1 MSTTMSR
8 QMTSMTSTTA
18 AKKGA
23 KSARPAK
30 NLRLRLPLQ
39 PIVDEFLEEVEQTLA
54 PATERAY
61 RIPLGLFLRHLRE
74 TLGREPT
81 LDDLCI
87 ETARGWI
94 GALRQRPKQVR
105 AGTGEGDAPIA
116 LASLRNYL
124 RHLRAFANW
133 LAKPPH
139 RYCEESPLR
148 YLKVPRGEETPKV
161 PVAADALQRLLRR
174 AGQEADPVSCAR
186 GRALLLALVDG
197 GLRAHELIA
206 LTVADVSL
214 KEGVLLVR
222 RAKGRR
228 PRLIALG
235 GETIRALRRYAL
247 LRDGQQGETAAPDE
261 PFFRTVSGTAFTY
274 FGLRSWL
281 KRLERDT
288 GVAHVYLHQLRHTSA
303 IETLGAGADLRT
315 VQLKLGHADIR
326 TTQGYLNMSADRAA
340 QLQRAFS
347 PVERLGLATNE
358 LEQRREG
365 AKVSKPLPGK
375 TPRTRPTRQQSAR
388 KRESAYEASTPGRER
403 SGYAR

>member
-1 MSTTMSR
+1 M
-8 QMTSMTSTTA
+8 
-18 AKKGA
+18 
-23 KSARPAK
+23 
-30 NLRLRLPLQ
+30 
-39 PIVDEFLEEVEQTLA
+39 
-54 PATERAY
+54 
-61 RIPLGLFLRHLRE
+61 
-74 TLGREPT
+74 
-81 LDDLCI
+81 
-87 ETARGWI
+87 
-94 GALRQRPKQVR
+94 
-105 AGTGEGDAPIA
+105 
-116 LASLRNYL
+116 
-124 RHLRAFANW
+124 
-133 LAKPPH
+133 
-139 RYCEESPLR
+139 
-148 YLKVPRGEETPKV
+148 
-161 PVAADALQRLLRR
+161 RR
-174 AGQEADPVSCAR
+174 AGQESDPVSSAR

-303 IETLGAGADLRT
+303 IETLDAGADLRT

-347 PVERLGLATNE
+347 PVDRLGLGLNRATLATNE
-358 LEQRREG
+358 SEQRRESPE
-365 AKVSKPLPGK
+365 ASRVSPGK
-375 TPRTRPTRQQSAR
+375 APRTGQTRQQSAR
-388 KRESAYEASTPGRER
+388 QRHSTHAASISGRKH